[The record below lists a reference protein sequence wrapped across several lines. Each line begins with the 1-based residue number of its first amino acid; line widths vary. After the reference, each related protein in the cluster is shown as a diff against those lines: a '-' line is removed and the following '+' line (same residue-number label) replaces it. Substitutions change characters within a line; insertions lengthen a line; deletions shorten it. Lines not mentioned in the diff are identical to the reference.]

1 MPFRVRGMADNTF
14 HLVIASVGESLFDNR
29 AQSVS
34 VPGASGVM
42 TILPHHEPIVTTLKE
57 GTISVKDESGSVSTF
72 DIASGVLECANN
84 RVVVLL

>member
-1 MPFRVRGMADNTF
+1 MAEHTF

-29 AQSVS
+29 AQSVT

-42 TILPHHEPIVTTLKE
+42 TILPHHEPIVTTLKA
-57 GTISVKDESGSVSTF
+57 GAISLKDQAGSTHAF
-72 DIASGVLECANN
+72 DIQGGVLECANN